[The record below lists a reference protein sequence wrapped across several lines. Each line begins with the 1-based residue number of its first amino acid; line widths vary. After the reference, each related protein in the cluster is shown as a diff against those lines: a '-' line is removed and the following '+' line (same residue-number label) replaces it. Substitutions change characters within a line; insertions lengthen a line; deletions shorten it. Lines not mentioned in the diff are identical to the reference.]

1 MGCDIHMFIEYR
13 NTGMAW
19 KADPHHKPIVED
31 TCISRCD
38 NKKDYCDFCSADR
51 PEECDMAHRHY
62 NQTIAIGRDYRLFS
76 LLAGIREPKGLPA
89 DVSEIVQAAADRDG
103 QDGHSHSYMSLEEF
117 KKVLFEECI
126 SDGGYKPTTRT
137 DIFYKWEDYSRD
149 NYNERPPDYSSI
161 VAYCEQL
168 KEQNNV
174 EKYLLDNES
183 LNDVEVRLVFW
194 FDN

>member
-1 MGCDIHMFIEYR
+1 
-13 NTGMAW
+13 
-19 KADPHHKPIVED
+19 
-31 TCISRCD
+31 
-38 NKKDYCDFCSADR
+38 
-51 PEECDMAHRHY
+51 
-62 NQTIAIGRDYRLFS
+62 
-76 LLAGIREPKGLPA
+76 
-89 DVSEIVQAAADRDG
+89 
-103 QDGHSHSYMSLEEF
+103 MSLEEF